1 MRVITIKILDDGI
14 YRGLRK
20 QADENGRT
28 AEEEASHII
37 SAAVQLL
44 PPEDGSPRTGKEL
57 YEAIRAIVE
66 PLGGIEL
73 ELPSRKCCE
82 HVCSGHRQQ

>member
-1 MRVITIKILDDGI
+1 MRVLTIKILDDGI

-28 AEEEASHII
+28 VEEEVSHIV
-37 SAAVQLL
+37 SAIVHPL
-44 PPEDGSPRTGKEL
+44 PPEDQTPRTGKDF

-82 HVCSGHRQQ
+82 HVCSSDRQQ